1 MTDVLVADADVEIG
15 HCPTRN
21 GGDSDQE
28 FRARLLLLLPFMSA
42 FSRTLCGNTSLSED
56 ILQDALC
63 KAWEARE
70 SFRPGTNLKAWA
82 FKILRNCYYNHCR
95 RVWRR
100 PPLDD
105 AVAAA
110 IEAPPDEQMW
120 AVHLADTIEALDV
133 LPLAQRKALI
143 MVALGGA
150 SYSDVATLCNC
161 PVGTV
166 KSRVTRA
173 RKYVLSALQT
183 SRKPSQRKRV
193 RAENAVDVI
202 VQELMTLQS
211 SAKHEA

>member
-1 MTDVLVADADVEIG
+1 MTDVLIDNPGTEVEECPSGKDAD
-15 HCPTRN
+15 
-21 GGDSDQE
+21 SDHE
-28 FRARLLLLLPFMSA
+28 FRSRLLLLLPFMSA
-42 FSRTLCGNTSLSED
+42 FSRTLCGNTTLSED

-70 SFRPGTNLKAWA
+70 TFRPGTNLKAWA

-100 PPLDD
+100 PSLDD
-105 AVAAA
+105 DVAAA

-133 LPLAQRKALI
+133 LPVAQRKALI
-143 MVALGGA
+143 LVALGGA
-150 SYSDVATLCNC
+150 SYSDVASLCNC

-173 RKYVLSALQT
+173 RKYVLLALESA
-183 SRKPSQRKRV
+183 RKPHRGKRV
-193 RAENAVDVI
+193 RADTAVDVI
-202 VQELMTLQS
+202 VQELTALQAS
-211 SAKHEA
+211 VDQGT

>member
-1 MTDVLVADADVEIG
+1 MTDVLIDNPGAEIQQYPSEAV
-15 HCPTRN
+15 H
-21 GGDSDQE
+21 SDHE
-28 FRARLLLLLPFMSA
+28 FHDHLLRLLPFMTA
-42 FSRTLCGNTSLSED
+42 FSRTLCGNTTLAED

-105 AVAAA
+105 DAAGA

-133 LPLAQRKALI
+133 LPVAQRKALI
-143 MVALGGA
+143 LVALGGA
-150 SYSDVATLCNC
+150 SYSDVANLCNC

-183 SRKPSQRKRV
+183 AGRPYRRKRV
-193 RAENAVDVI
+193 RADTAVDVI
-202 VQELMTLQS
+202 VQELTALQPPI
-211 SAKHEA
+211 KHGT

>member
-1 MTDVLVADADVEIG
+1 MTEVLVDNPDTDVPECPAEKAGDA
-15 HCPTRN
+15 
-21 GGDSDQE
+21 DQE

-42 FSRTLCGNTSLSED
+42 FSRTLCGNTTLSED

-70 SFRPGTNLKAWA
+70 TFRPGTNLKAWA

-100 PPLDD
+100 PSLDD
-105 AVAAA
+105 DVAAA

-133 LPLAQRKALI
+133 LPVAQRKALI
-143 MVALGGA
+143 LVALGGA
-150 SYSDVATLCNC
+150 SYSDVASLCNC

-173 RKYVLSALQT
+173 RKYVLSALQ
-183 SRKPSQRKRV
+183 SARRPHRRKRV
-193 RAENAVDVI
+193 RADTAVDVI
-202 VQELMTLQS
+202 VQELTTLQAALDRGS
-211 SAKHEA
+211 